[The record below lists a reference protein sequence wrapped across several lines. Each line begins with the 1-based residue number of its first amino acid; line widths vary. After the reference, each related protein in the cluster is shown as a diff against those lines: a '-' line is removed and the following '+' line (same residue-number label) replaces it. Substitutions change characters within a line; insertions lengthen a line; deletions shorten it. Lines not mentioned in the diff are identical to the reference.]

1 MATQSSTASQFL
13 AAGGLGVGPETS
25 PTVVADASGNLYQEG
40 VEMTATAAELNMLHQ
55 GAGVVSG
62 RRLPEVVVIPLL
74 GTAATTGGAVGA
86 ESNVIGGSLFAVLAW
101 MNITTASTGAASLSV
116 GVAANTTTSASNLFS
131 AQDVHTAPGVFISSI
146 VGLTETASEAITV
159 TGSASTAGL
168 VGTLYVLYW
177 PI

>member
-25 PTVVADASGNLYQEG
+25 PTVVLTLRGTSTKRE

-55 GAGVVSG
+55 GGKAFVSG
-62 RRLPEVVVIPLL
+62 RRLPEVVVIPLV

-86 ESNVIGGSLFAVLAW
+86 ESNVIGVQPVCRPGVDEHHDCV
-101 MNITTASTGAASLSV
+101 NGAASLSV

-131 AQDVHTAPGVFISSI
+131 DAGRFIRR
-146 VGLTETASEAITV
+146 LASLFRVSWAHRD
-159 TGSASTAGL
+159 G
-168 VGTLYVLYW
+168 
-177 PI
+177 